1 MNDLV
6 TRMTEVRNGYQVTVN
21 DTDTFHLSKA
31 ELRELP
37 LCEGQSLDWAEY
49 QKNLLVLQYPDA
61 LNRAVRLL
69 AIRPRSRREVERALQ
84 LRGCLPDT
92 VEMVIYKLEKEK
104 LLDDAEFASVWAQA
118 RSQQGIGR
126 SRIRQELRMKG
137 VDSETAEAALN
148 GLDSETEDQQ
158 TLEVAEKLFRRYHEL
173 TPSDAFRKALPA
185 MQRRGY
191 AYGEAYRALKAVIA
205 RLCEEEN
212 RS

>member
-6 TRMTEVRNGYQVTVN
+6 TRMTEVRNGYQITVN

-31 ELRELP
+31 EMRELP
-37 LCEGQSLDWAEY
+37 LREGQSLDWAEY
-49 QKNLLVLQYPDA
+49 QKSLLLIQYPDA

-118 RSQQGIGR
+118 RSRLGIGR
-126 SRIRQELRMKG
+126 ARIRQELRMKG
-137 VDSETAEAALN
+137 VDSATAETALT
-148 GLDSETEDQQ
+148 GLDSEAEDQQ
-158 TLEVAEKLFRRYHEL
+158 TLAVAEKLLRRYHSL
-173 TPSDAFRKALPA
+173 TPSDAIRKALPG

-191 AYGEAYRALKAVIA
+191 AYGDAYRALKAVMA
-205 RLCEEEN
+205 RLSEEEN
-212 RS
+212 PS

>member
-1 MNDLV
+1 M
-6 TRMTEVRNGYQVTVN
+6 
-21 DTDTFHLSKA
+21 
-31 ELRELP
+31 
-37 LCEGQSLDWAEY
+37 
-49 QKNLLVLQYPDA
+49 
-61 LNRAVRLL
+61 RLL

-148 GLDSETEDQQ
+148 GLNSETEDQQ
-158 TLEVAEKLFRRYHEL
+158 TLEVAEKLLRRYHEL
-173 TPSDAFRKALPA
+173 TPSDAIRKALTALPYE
-185 MQRRGY
+185 MVQLRR
-191 AYGEAYRALKAVIA
+191 AYVRSIEFGPRRTPPGGRFAEDAVYRAHPDAPRPPIPEECLK
-205 RLCEEEN
+205 
-212 RS
+212 RSYE